1 MLKQSTKRYQ
11 YICANDSKYLNLSG
25 TRCSP
30 AVSVPLH
37 KHSQTSQKKK
47 DFYTIITTA
56 PSPFIFIVYI
66 KGKKECIRAHFG
78 SRGEAI
84 STVSQRESKTSFIL

>member
-25 TRCSP
+25 TQCSP

-47 DFYTIITTA
+47 
-56 PSPFIFIVYI
+56 
-66 KGKKECIRAHFG
+66 K
-78 SRGEAI
+78 I
-84 STVSQRESKTSFIL
+84 SIQ